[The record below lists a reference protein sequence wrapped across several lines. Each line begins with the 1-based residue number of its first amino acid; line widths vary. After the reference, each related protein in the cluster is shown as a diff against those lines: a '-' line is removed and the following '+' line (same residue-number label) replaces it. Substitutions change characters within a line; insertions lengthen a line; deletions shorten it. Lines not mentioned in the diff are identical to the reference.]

1 MSEKRIKV
9 SIKAKRTIMV
19 ILLLASMIWDC
30 LCFLKMIPLP
40 YFALSALA
48 VGGYSLA
55 IIFLPL
61 LLPVLAKANGKSDYY
76 PELSWGEKRLSGVM
90 LVLIT
95 AWAVTLV
102 ACIGCSL

>member
-1 MSEKRIKV
+1 M

-19 ILLLASMIWDC
+19 SLLLAGAVWNC
-30 LCFLKMIPLP
+30 LCFLRMIPLS
-40 YFALSALA
+40 YFALSALV

-61 LLPVLAKANGKSDYY
+61 LLPALARVDGKSDFYS
-76 PELSWGEKRLSGVM
+76 ELTWSEKRLSGVM

-95 AWAVTLV
+95 AWVVTLA